1 MPSSCYHD
9 VSLQKRQ
16 NVTWQRVRA
25 SWKSS
30 TPQRNEI
37 QQRCIESKAHCESC
51 IRAVMQQ
58 PLSATLIFKCTSLFP
73 PWMPSISIDQVK
85 LNILFSVQISTIF
98 SLCNVNNKHLDH
110 GNTFPPPVWEVSS
123 GYGNA
128 VISGCSTV
136 PPINVLYMTCSTQ
149 SSGQQET
156 SRWT

>member
-110 GNTFPPPVWEVSS
+110 GNTFPPPRPRSFLWLWKRCHFRMQHCSS
-123 GYGNA
+123 YKCALHDLLN
-128 VISGCSTV
+128 T
-136 PPINVLYMTCSTQ
+136 
-149 SSGQQET
+149 E
-156 SRWT
+156 